1 MVVMGVL
8 LHDVNIVGADE
19 NTLQTPGE
27 RRAQVSD
34 VRTEEWFVETR
45 GSRQDEFWWQLSYVT
60 DDAGVNIQRWCR
72 GATKLRATESTL
84 QPARS
89 PLPVCD
95 KEPELCIRHRRL
107 RFQHPRVCSRQ
118 LEVLYQSV
126 TEISRHI
133 THFTSDR
140 SVLPVFH
147 LYSQLWSMVECQ
159 VQGGMK
165 PP

>member
-8 LHDVNIVGADE
+8 LRDVNIVGADE

-45 GSRQDEFWWQLSYVT
+45 GSRQDAAWWQLSYVT

-72 GATKLRATESTL
+72 GATELRATEPAL

-107 RFQHPRVCSRQ
+107 RFQHPGVCSRE
-118 LEVLYQSV
+118 LEVLNQSV
-126 TEISRHI
+126 TGKSRSK
-133 THFTSDR
+133 THFTSDH
-140 SVLPVFH
+140 SAPPVFH
-147 LYSQLWSMVECQ
+147 SYSQLWSTVECQ
-159 VQGGMK
+159 VQSGMK